1 MKYIKS
7 FEELAPDKYVSV
19 NHVIASRT
27 KMTAGEASK
36 KLKKLGINISA
47 KELVNNFKILG
58 RNPEW
63 HHSGFYKSSKG
74 SKMGKTY
81 FFTDDDIIWYTEKHK
96 EFNTPEYQT
105 KIKEEIKKEEI
116 KKESII
122 KGCYYTWDYDYNGK
136 YGKKR
141 NYKVLSTYIGP
152 ETTKPNNFTHL
163 TDDEFEIAKSKE
175 GKKYF
180 GWDEPSKIDFQT
192 L

>member
-1 MKYIKS
+1 MKYLKT

-19 NHVIASRT
+19 NHVNASQT
-27 KMTAGEASK
+27 KITAGEASK

-58 RNPEW
+58 KNPEW
-63 HHSGFYKSSKG
+63 HHSGFYKSNNK

-81 FFTDDDIIWYTEKHK
+81 FFTDDDINWYIEKQK
-96 EFNTPEYQT
+96 EFNTPEYQ
-105 KIKEEIKKEEI
+105 EEIKKEEI
-116 KKESII
+116 KKETTI
-122 KGCYYTWDYDYNGK
+122 KGFYYIWDYDYNGK

-152 ETTKPNNFTHL
+152 ETNKPNNFKYL
-163 TDDEFEIAKSKE
+163 NDDEFEIAKSKE